1 MRTRRLNDEYDR
13 SVTGGRMTEQLYD
26 TERDQ
31 VEKAVLVS
39 LLTGGKSKADASAR
53 ESMAEL
59 EQLADTAGLVVLDNI
74 VQVRPSVDPAYFVGK
89 GKAAEI
95 RDRLRELDAQVAV
108 FDQELSGAQVRNL
121 ERELDA
127 KIIDRTQLILDI
139 FAQRARTKEGKLQVE
154 LAQLSYLLPRL
165 SGHGQQ
171 LSRTG
176 GGIGTRGPGETKLE
190 TDRRHIR
197 RRIAELKAE
206 IAEVARQRQL
216 LRERRRKTGV
226 FQVSLVGYTNAGKS
240 TLLRQLTGA
249 DTLVEN
255 RLFATLDPL
264 SRSMKL
270 PDGKEAVV
278 SDTVGFIRRL
288 PHTLVAAF
296 RATLEEV
303 CEADLVLHVVD
314 SASPYRDEQMRVVE
328 QVLEELDA
336 HRKERLVVFNKTD
349 LLSPEQA
356 DMLVWEGDYVRVSAY
371 NADDLERLKQAV
383 QSKLETNDMVFRVPA
398 ARGDVIALLYRTG
411 RVLEQEADGDELVV
425 RVRMERADYLQR
437 SRLLAPFLQEQQ
449 VENSKRKGEAGE

>member
-1 MRTRRLNDEYDR
+1 MKEKLHEIRP
-13 SVTGGRMTEQLYD
+13 
-26 TERDQ
+26 DQ
-31 VEKAVLVS
+31 AEKAVLVS
-39 LLTGGKSKADASAR
+39 LWTGNSGKADAAAR
-53 ESMAEL
+53 ESVAEL
-59 EQLADTAGLVVLDNI
+59 EQLADTAGLVVLDHI
-74 VQVRPSVDPAYFVGK
+74 VQVRPTVDPAYFVGK
-89 GKAAEI
+89 GKAKEI
-95 RDRLRELDAQVAV
+95 RDRLRGLGAEVAV

-121 ERELDA
+121 EQELDA

-165 SGHGQQ
+165 SGLGHQ

-216 LRERRRKTGV
+216 YRERRKKTGT
-226 FQVSLVGYTNAGKS
+226 FQISLVGYTNAGKS
-240 TLLRQLTGA
+240 TLLRQLTGT
-249 DTLVEN
+249 DTLVED

-270 PDGKEAVV
+270 PDGKEVVV

-288 PHTLVAAF
+288 PHALVAAF

-303 CEADLVLHVVD
+303 CDADLILHVVD

-349 LLSPEQA
+349 LLSPDQT
-356 DMLVWEGDYVRVSAY
+356 DMLVWEGDFVRVSAY
-371 NADDLERLKQAV
+371 NADDMERLKRAV
-383 QSKLETNDMVFRVPA
+383 QSKLETDELVFCVPA
-398 ARGDVIALLYRTG
+398 ARGDIIALLYRTG
-411 RVLEQEADGDELVV
+411 RVLERNAVGDDLVL
-425 RVRMERADYLQR
+425 RVRMERLEYVQR
-437 SRLLAPFLQEQQ
+437 ARSLAPFLQKASQTAIAQGKERP
-449 VENSKRKGEAGE
+449 VNEP